1 MPILSNSLTLNLTR
15 GKNVDEDK
23 NFDKTGSKSC
33 KMLHLLTKDS
43 QLGTTATKSP
53 TTKVSTATMTTPNTA
68 ISSIAT
74 TTIRTAKE
82 KGRCI

>member
-1 MPILSNSLTLNLTR
+1 
-15 GKNVDEDK
+15 
-23 NFDKTGSKSC
+23 
-33 KMLHLLTKDS
+33 MLHLLTKDS

-68 ISSIAT
+68 KSSIAT
-74 TTIRTAKE
+74 TAIRTAKE